1 MNSHSSYTSKHNAD
15 SRVAETAV
23 TTSRSRTSYG
33 NALRATITRRI
44 ENNIQHHKSHPRT
57 LMTPNEINLKVHSL
71 ISSTSNR

>member
-1 MNSHSSYTSKHNAD
+1 MDSHSSYTPKRNAD
-15 SRVAETAV
+15 SKVAETAIAM
-23 TTSRSRTSYG
+23 SRSRTSYS

-57 LMTPNEINLKVHSL
+57 LMTPNEMNLRVHSL